1 MNYFTYTDFYNQWLG
16 QSSSLGGYRNQCVTL
31 FKEFLNKA
39 GYPDPGRAIGGSG
52 GARELWYR
60 KDALGY
66 GDYFEYTQ
74 VGQPGDWFIW
84 DSVYGWY
91 EGTYYGH
98 VAMLIQDNGNGTG
111 QFLGMNQD
119 YSLAPASVQTLTYN
133 GSCGVLH
140 YKGYGTASNTSSY
153 SESDLID
160 EHAIATLTA
169 DVNKRRDSPTGPAVE
184 TLKTGTILEYTQKY
198 IGNGHRYISFVEH
211 QSDGASYRYFV
222 AVNGNEQGTDPWAT
236 FSSCDD
242 SNVSSNETLIE
253 EHGWAKFKVDN
264 VNVRKGSTSG
274 DVMGQVNTGDIV
286 EYNWK
291 TVTDSHRY
299 IVKESNGEKYYIA
312 CSPSKERSTEW
323 ADFYGEDP
331 NGTNDDGT
339 DSNTSTTIDTSN
351 VKHWGVDIS
360 EHNGESFDVTP
371 YDFVIIRASYG
382 ENADP
387 LLDTYVNK
395 CKAAGIPYGLYHYSY
410 AINDEQSTAETN
422 YFLDLVKKYGTQLG
436 VWFDMEDADN
446 YKKKNGVLDR
456 DHVLAFTQNFC
467 KLAKEAG
474 YYTGIYSS
482 TWWFDNWLNEGLDDY
497 DKWVAQWD
505 CNDGSYCSDTS
516 SRGTIHQYTSIDKDT
531 GIAIDK
537 NAMYVDFDHYKV
549 TAPDTDKTQQPDTT
563 KPHTQESDAK
573 GDTPETNKP
582 ETNKEDHNK
591 SDDHTNTLI
600 DLLIK
605 LVKKILKLFSKSN

>member
-1 MNYFTYTDFYNQWLG
+1 MNSFTYTDFYNQYLG

-31 FKEFLNKA
+31 FKCFLEKV

-52 GARELWYR
+52 GAREIWYR

-119 YSLAPASVQTLTYN
+119 YNLAPASVQTLTYN

-140 YKGYGTASNTSSY
+140 YKGYGTASNSTSSTY
-153 SESDLID
+153 SDADLID

-169 DVNKRRDSPTGPAVE
+169 DVNKRRDTPTGLAVE
-184 TLKTGTILEYTQKY
+184 TLKSGTVLEYTQKY
-198 IGNGHRYISFVEH
+198 VGNGHRYISFVEH

-222 AVNGNEQGTDPWAT
+222 AVNGNEDGTDPWAT
-236 FSSCDD
+236 FSACDD
-242 SNVSSNETLIE
+242 SSVSSGDELTE
-253 EHGWAKFKVDN
+253 EHGWAKFKVDQ
-264 VNVRKGSTSG
+264 VNIRKGSTSG
-274 DVMGQVNTGDIV
+274 DVAGQVNSGDVV
-286 EYNWK
+286 EYHWK

-299 IVKESNGEKYYIA
+299 IVKEENGEKYFIA
-312 CSPSKERSTEW
+312 CSPTNERSTEW

-331 NGTNDDGT
+331 SASDNNTGDG
-339 DSNTSTTIDTSN
+339 STSSIDTSN

-360 EHNGESFDVTP
+360 EHNGADFDVSS

-382 ENADP
+382 EHTDP
-387 LLDTYVNK
+387 QLETNVNK
-395 CKAAGIPYGLYHYSY
+395 CKAAGVPYGLYHYSY
-410 AINDEQSTAETN
+410 AINDEESTAETN
-422 YFLDLVKKYGTQLG
+422 YFLDLAKQYGAPLG
-436 VWFDMEDADN
+436 VWLDMEDADN
-446 YKKKNGVLDR
+446 YKQKNGVLDR
-456 DHVLAFTQNFC
+456 GHVLAFTKNFC

-474 YYTGIYSS
+474 YYVGIYSS
-482 TWWFDNWLNEGLDDY
+482 TWWFDNYLNEGLDDY

-505 CNDGSYCSDTS
+505 SNDGSYSSDTS
-516 SRGTIHQYTSIDKDT
+516 GRGSIHQYTSIDKDT
-531 GIAIDK
+531 GAAIDK
-537 NAMYVDFDHYKV
+537 NAMYVDFDHYA
-549 TAPDTDKTQQPDTT
+549 TTDTGSSDTT
-563 KPHTQESDAK
+563 PDDNK
-573 GDTPETNKP
+573 GDDSGTTTPDSNTTDSAK
-582 ETNKEDHNK
+582 TD
-591 SDDHTNTLI
+591 TLI

-605 LVKKILKLFSKSN
+605 LIKKLLKLFKK